1 MSKNPA
7 HIPAPRRRKRL
18 VKWTFHFFSGLAV
31 AVIYFIVFSLFFDT
45 PIEYELKK
53 STARIEREYRAL
65 EQRYTMLQE
74 ILENVSERDRSVYKI
89 LFEADPA
96 TQAEEDRQRGIA
108 FRTRLDG
115 MTNKELGNYFDE
127 HLGLLY
133 QRVSNYDAM
142 TERLHKRVAEDLG
155 RALATP
161 AIQPVDNR
169 QLKLLTASFGE
180 RVHPF
185 FKTMSQHNGVDYS
198 VPTGSAVFATADGTV
213 QSLQTRGQTSGLS
226 LTIDH
231 GNGYQTVYSHLDKVT
246 VEPGRYHR
254 LFGELGPLVRA
265 PPALRGALPG
275 DAGRPDQLL
284 FHGARDG
291 GTAAAAGDLAARD
304 AVVRLSRACGIRM
317 EAAK

>member
-1 MSKNPA
+1 MSKNSA
-7 HIPAPRRRKRL
+7 HISAPGRRKRL

-53 STARIEREYRAL
+53 STARIEREYRTL

-246 VEPGRYHR
+246 VEPGRRVSRGDIIAFSGNSGLSFAPHLHYEVHYR
-254 LFGELGPLVRA
+254 GTPVDPINYFFMELGMAEQQR
-265 PPALRGALPG
+265 
-275 DAGRPDQLL
+275 LL
-284 FHGARDG
+284 EIS
-291 GTAAAAGDLAARD
+291 
-304 AVVRLSRACGIRM
+304 RLGMQSFD
-317 EAAK
+317 

>member
-1 MSKNPA
+1 MSKNPV
-7 HIPAPRRRKRL
+7 HNSTRPRRRKKL
-18 VKWTFHFFSGLAV
+18 VTWTFRFFSGLAV
-31 AVIYFIVFSLFFDT
+31 AVIYFVVFSLFFDT

-53 STARIEREYRAL
+53 STAKIEKEYRAL
-65 EQRYTMLQE
+65 EQRYAMLQE

-96 TQAEEDRQRGIA
+96 TRAEEDRQRGIA

-133 QRVSNYDAM
+133 QRVSNYDAT
-142 TERLHKRVAEDLG
+142 TERLHERVARDVA
-155 RALATP
+155 RALSTP

-198 VPTGSAVFATADGTV
+198 VPAGSAVFATADGTV

-246 VEPGRYHR
+246 VEPGQRVSRGDIIAFSGNSGLSFAPHLHYEVHYR
-254 LFGELGPLVRA
+254 GRPVDPINYFFMELGMP
-265 PPALRGALPG
+265 
-275 DAGRPDQLL
+275 QQQ
-284 FHGARDG
+284 
-291 GTAAAAGDLAARD
+291 
-304 AVVRLSRACGIRM
+304 RLQDISRLGM
-317 EAAK
+317 QSFD

>member
-1 MSKNPA
+1 MSKTPSHTA
-7 HIPAPRRRKRL
+7 PAPRRRKKL
-18 VKWTFHFFSGLAV
+18 VKWTFRFFSGLAV
-31 AVIYFIVFSLFFDT
+31 AVIYFVVFSLFFDT

-65 EQRYTMLQE
+65 EQRYAMLQE

-96 TQAEEDRQRGIA
+96 TQAEENRQRGIA
-108 FRTRLDG
+108 FRARLNG

-142 TERLHKRVAEDLG
+142 TERLHERVAEDVG

-246 VEPGRYHR
+246 VEPGRRVSRGDIIAFSGNSGLSFAPHLHYEVHYRGTPVDPINYFFMELSMPEQQR
-254 LFGELGPLVRA
+254 LQEISHLGMQSF
-265 PPALRGALPG
+265 
-275 DAGRPDQLL
+275 D
-284 FHGARDG
+284 
-291 GTAAAAGDLAARD
+291 
-304 AVVRLSRACGIRM
+304 
-317 EAAK
+317 

>member
-1 MSKNPA
+1 MSKNPV
-7 HIPAPRRRKRL
+7 HNSTRPRRRKKL
-18 VKWTFHFFSGLAV
+18 VTWTFRFFSGLAV
-31 AVIYFIVFSLFFDT
+31 AVIYFVVFSLFFDT

-53 STARIEREYRAL
+53 STAKIEKEYRAL
-65 EQRYTMLQE
+65 EQRYAMLQE

-96 TQAEEDRQRGIA
+96 TRAEEDRQRGIA

-133 QRVSNYDAM
+133 QRVSNYDAT
-142 TERLHKRVAEDLG
+142 TERLHERVARDVA
-155 RALATP
+155 RALSTP

-198 VPTGSAVFATADGTV
+198 VPAGSAVFATADGTV
-213 QSLQTRGQTSGLS
+213 KDVAQRNSTSGQTVV
-226 LTIDH
+226 IDH
-231 GNGYQTVYSHLDKVT
+231 GNGYETTYAHLSKVQ
-246 VEPGRYHR
+246 VQRGQSVRR
-254 LFGELGPLVRA
+254 GEIIALTGNTGLSLAPHLHYEVRHNGMRVD
-265 PPALRGALPG
+265 PIHYFFSELSPADYRRILRIAQSGMQSF
-275 DAGRPDQLL
+275 D
-284 FHGARDG
+284 
-291 GTAAAAGDLAARD
+291 
-304 AVVRLSRACGIRM
+304 
-317 EAAK
+317 

>member
-1 MSKNPA
+1 M
-7 HIPAPRRRKRL
+7 
-18 VKWTFHFFSGLAV
+18 KWTFHFFSGLAV

-246 VEPGRYHR
+246 VEPGRRVSRGDIIAFSGNSGLSFAPHLHYEVHYR
-254 LFGELGPLVRA
+254 GTPVDPINYFFMELGMAEQQR
-265 PPALRGALPG
+265 
-275 DAGRPDQLL
+275 LL
-284 FHGARDG
+284 EIS
-291 GTAAAAGDLAARD
+291 
-304 AVVRLSRACGIRM
+304 RLGMQSFD
-317 EAAK
+317 

>member
-246 VEPGRYHR
+246 VEPGRRVSRGDIIAFSGNSGLSFAPHLHYEVHYR
-254 LFGELGPLVRA
+254 GTPVDPINYFFMELGMAEQQR
-265 PPALRGALPG
+265 
-275 DAGRPDQLL
+275 LL
-284 FHGARDG
+284 EIS
-291 GTAAAAGDLAARD
+291 
-304 AVVRLSRACGIRM
+304 RLGMQSFD
-317 EAAK
+317 